1 MMLAWSFV
9 WITGAKIDF
18 GLKELAHNLR
28 KLARAWAKSSFFD
41 NFFLQEQPNNFIR
54 TLI

>member
-1 MMLAWSFV
+1 MLAWSFV